1 MMMKRFTTLMQ
12 QPNYYLINNQF
23 GSPSGNGPSGPF
35 LWAKVLVQVW
45 IKFPEEPQGKQLL
58 TAENP

>member
-1 MMMKRFTTLMQ
+1 MQ
-12 QPNYYLINNQF
+12 QHNFYLINNQF
-23 GSPSGNGPSGPF
+23 GSPRGNGPSGPF

-58 TAENP
+58 TAENT

>member
-1 MMMKRFTTLMQ
+1 
-12 QPNYYLINNQF
+12 
-23 GSPSGNGPSGPF
+23 

-58 TAENP
+58 TAENS